1 MAYYSI
7 IVFWLTMSFAR
18 IIKNKL
24 DFKNCFSF
32 NKVLFLFKA
41 ILLNLIQKKIANSMF
56 YCVLDQNLNIFTWI
70 LPVVRQNMIFKY
82 MLELDN

>member
-7 IVFWLTMSFAR
+7 IIFWLKMRFAR
-18 IIKNKL
+18 IMKNKL

-41 ILLNLIQKKIANSMF
+41 MLLNLIQKKIANSMF
-56 YCVLDQNLNIFTWI
+56 YWLLNQNLNIFTWI
-70 LPVVRQNMIFKY
+70 SPVVRHNMISKY